1 MCLACCGVQL
11 GRSGDSN
18 VFEALASY
26 VRSGPVMGVLKAA
39 VPAMFLA
46 LGAVATPTVASAD
59 TYVFDDGEM
68 YGYRTVR
75 LSGSGFNTVTVKA
88 APVLFDGYIQGT
100 PNEPFENLVAF
111 CVDVY
116 HSITLQNY
124 SPDLTYTDDIELTH
138 NSHYDPTKRDYLSES
153 EVVHIGKLVNYGTEV
168 WYNNSMS
175 LTARVNE
182 LAGVQGAI
190 WKVVSGL
197 TVTATGN
204 GTTTN
209 NLVQSRINA
218 LSNSNTYVNAFTYA
232 EGPVYASIK
241 LLTPFKNGK
250 YPKSYPHKDLTQS
263 FAIGDA
269 VPEPGTWV
277 MMIGGFA
284 FAGAM
289 LRRRRQHQ
297 QLVVVKVR
305 H

>member
-1 MCLACCGVQL
+1 
-11 GRSGDSN
+11 
-18 VFEALASY
+18 VFDAFANY
-26 VRSGPVMGVLKAA
+26 VRSAPVMGVLKAA
-39 VPAMFLA
+39 VPAMVLA
-46 LGAVATPTVASAD
+46 LGAMAAPTAALAD

-68 YGYRTVR
+68 YSYRTVR
-75 LSGSGFNTVTVKA
+75 LSGNGFNTVTVKA
-88 APVLFDGYIQGT
+88 APVLFDGYIQGA

-116 HSITLQNY
+116 HSITLTDY
-124 SPDLTYTDDIELTH
+124 SPDLTYTDDIELEH

-168 WYNNSMS
+168 WYNGFGLSS
-175 LTARVNE
+175 AARTNE
-182 LAGVQGAI
+182 LAAVQGAI

-209 NLVQSRINA
+209 NLIQGRINA
-218 LSNSNTYVNAFTYA
+218 LANANTYTNAFTYA

-289 LRRRRQHQ
+289 LRRRRQQ
-297 QLVVVKVR
+297 QLVLVRVR

>member
-1 MCLACCGVQL
+1 
-11 GRSGDSN
+11 
-18 VFEALASY
+18 
-26 VRSGPVMGVLKAA
+26 MGVLKAA
-39 VPAMFLA
+39 VPAMVLA
-46 LGAVATPTVASAD
+46 LGALAAPTVASAE
-59 TYVFDDGEM
+59 TYVFDEGDM
-68 YGYRTVR
+68 YAYRQVR
-75 LSGSGFNTVTVKA
+75 LSGSGFSTVTVKA
-88 APVLFDGYIQGT
+88 APMLFDGYIKGT

-116 HSITLQNY
+116 HSITLTDY
-124 SPDLTYTDDIELTH
+124 SPDLTYTDDIELEH
-138 NSHYDPTKRDYLSES
+138 NSHWDPTKRDYLSED

-197 TVTATGN
+197 TVTAVNN
-204 GTTTN
+204 GTSTN

-218 LSNSNTYVNAFTYA
+218 LSNANTYTNAFTYA

-250 YPKSYPHKDLTQS
+250 YPKQYPHKDLTQS

-277 MMIGGFA
+277 MMIGGFG

-289 LRRRRQHQ
+289 LRRRRQQ
-297 QLVVVKVR
+297 QLVLVKVR

>member
-1 MCLACCGVQL
+1 
-11 GRSGDSN
+11 
-18 VFEALASY
+18 
-26 VRSGPVMGVLKAA
+26 MGVLKAA
-39 VPAMFLA
+39 VPAVVLA
-46 LGAVATPTVASAD
+46 LGAVAMPTAASAD

-68 YGYRTVR
+68 YSYRQVR
-75 LSGSGFNTVTVKA
+75 LSGAGFTTVTVKA
-88 APVLFDGYIQGT
+88 APVLFDGYIKGT

-116 HSITLQNY
+116 HSISLTDY
-124 SPDLTYTDDIELTH
+124 SPDLTYTDDIELEH
-138 NSHYDPTKRDYLSES
+138 NSHYDPTKRDYLSDDEI
-153 EVVHIGKLVNYGTEV
+153 VQIGKLVNYGTEV
-168 WYNNSMS
+168 WYNHNLSY
-175 LTARVNE
+175 TTKTNE

-197 TVTATGN
+197 TVTAINN

-209 NLVQSRINA
+209 NAVQSRINA
-218 LSNSNTYVNAFTYA
+218 LSNANTYTSAFTHA

-250 YPKSYPHKDLTQS
+250 YPKQYPHKDLTQS

-277 MMIGGFA
+277 MMIGGFG

-289 LRRRRQHQ
+289 LRRRRQQ
-297 QLVVVKVR
+297 QLVAVR
-305 H
+305 VRA